1 MEDASLSS
9 GSMNPIVLSGEGLA
23 EDKAVDSQSGAQN
36 GGLGSITAGQTDA
49 FLLKLGKYFAKAD
62 FDNLAANSDV
72 HLSVTPNQPAESPN
86 KPQQPSPAPISDNP
100 LDAPDAPRPE
110 NDDAIKED
118 QEMAGME
125 DSSHKPGGSPSKED
139 SQQAPG
145 DASEEHPGP
154 SKVALEPS
162 ARSNLI
168 QQTYSI
174 ILPSYS
180 TWFDMHKIHDQE
192 RRALPEF
199 FNNRNRSKTEAVYK
213 DYRDFMIN
221 TYRLNP
227 AEYLT
232 VTACR
237 RNLAGDVCSIMRVHA
252 FLEQWGLINYQID
265 PETRPSASG
274 PPFTGHFRIKAD
286 TPRGL
291 QPFQPAPLS
300 QATEGRP
307 LESTERSLLRAYRE
321 ASPQSKADLN
331 LEIRRNIYDQ
341 TGKDV
346 TAGAKEKQANGNAE
360 DQAPN
365 GVISAES
372 AVEEIAKESR
382 KAVYCYSCGVDCTR
396 SRYHYARSAANGT
409 STSASKIKYDLCG
422 DCFRSG
428 RAPQAHPKWDF
439 VKLED
444 EDYTSIPDRGKP
456 WTDAELLRLLEAL
469 ELFDDNWDSIAD
481 HVESRTREE
490 CVLKFL
496 QLEIEDTYLENNAH
510 EVPSY
515 GPLDQGRLPFGRAEN
530 SVMTVVAFLAGMSE
544 PDVAAAAAERS
555 TQAIRKSLQK
565 RIEGG
570 IGGETQD
577 KGKEKEVM
585 KTEDAMDLDTVESPQ
600 AAESNQVAAVQE
612 PTASAPPTLETV
624 ALATSAARAGAL
636 ASIEEREMT
645 RLISSAVNTTLQK
658 FELKLQHFTELEAT
672 LQAEGRELE
681 RGRQQ
686 LFLDRLAFRK
696 RMAEAEEAMRAA
708 SLKGGEEGAN
718 MIRDVGQGGEPLA
731 FQRMQDGQRENLL
744 PLSAVGGGPTYRSY
758 EV

>member
-1 MEDASLSS
+1 MDPSQVNSEMSPHNDQSMETT
-9 GSMNPIVLSGEGLA
+9 GEGQVPNL
-23 EDKAVDSQSGAQN
+23 QGGAQN
-36 GGLGSITAGQTDA
+36 GELESSV
-49 FLLKLGKYFAKAD
+49 AD
-62 FDNLAANSDV
+62 VQQSVNPQEPAA
-72 HLSVTPNQPAESPN
+72 SPS
-86 KPQQPSPAPISDNP
+86 KPQQTTPTAVSDNP
-100 LDAPDAPRPE
+100 LDAPEAPRPD
-110 NDDAIKED
+110 NDDAMKED

-125 DSSHKPGGSPSKED
+125 EGFQKPVGSPAKD
-139 SQQAPG
+139 DGQQAVGETSDEQP
-145 DASEEHPGP
+145 AQ
-154 SKVALEPS
+154 SKAALESS
-162 ARSNLI
+162 ARSHLI

-213 DYRDFMIN
+213 DYRDFMVN

-291 QPFQPAPLS
+291 QPFQPAPGS
-300 QATEGRP
+300 QATDGKP

-321 ASPQSKADLN
+321 ASPQTKLDLN
-331 LEIRRNIYDQ
+331 LEIRRNIFDQ

-346 TAGAKEKQANGNAE
+346 TAGTKEKQANG
-360 DQAPN
+360 DDSAPN
-365 GVISAES
+365 GVMSAES
-372 AVEEIAKESR
+372 AIEDIAKET
-382 KAVYCYSCGVDCTR
+382 KKPVYCYSCGIDCTR
-396 SRYHYARSAANGT
+396 SRYHYARSAANGAGT
-409 STSASKIKYDLCG
+409 PASKMKYDLCC
-422 DCFRSG
+422 DCLKHG
-428 RAPQAHPKWDF
+428 RAPSAHQHWDF

-444 EDYTSIPDRGKP
+444 EDYSSVPDRGKP

-496 QLEIEDTYLENNAH
+496 QLEIEDTYLESNAH
-510 EVPSY
+510 ETPSY
-515 GPLDQGRLPFGRAEN
+515 GALDQGRIPFGRAEN

-544 PDVAAAAAERS
+544 PNVAAAAAERS
-555 TQAIRKSLQK
+555 TQAIRKSLQR

-570 IGGETQD
+570 LGGQSLD
-577 KGKEKEVM
+577 KGKEKADM
-585 KTEDAMDLDTVESPQ
+585 KTEDAMEVDAVDGPQ
-600 AAESNQVAAVQE
+600 AAEGNQVAVHE
-612 PTASAPPTLETV
+612 SNEAPPTPETV

-636 ASIEEREMT
+636 ASVEEREMT
-645 RLISSAVNTTLQK
+645 RLVSSAVNITLQK
-658 FELKLQHFTELEAT
+658 FELKLQHFSEMEAV
-672 LQAEGRELE
+672 LQSERRELE

-696 RMAEAEEAMRAA
+696 RISEAEEAMRAA
-708 SLKGGEEGAN
+708 SLKGGEEGAS
-718 MIRDVGQGGEPLA
+718 MIRNIGHGGEPLA
-731 FQRMQDGQRENLL
+731 FQHPQDLSRENVQ
-744 PLSAVGGGPTYRSY
+744 PLSSAGATSHRTH
-758 EV
+758 EI

>member
-1 MEDASLSS
+1 MESALLNPDSLDPSGPTTEDSGGDQALSS
-9 GSMNPIVLSGEGLA
+9 QGHAPNDDLNPNTDAAANDQSSETPNLA
-23 EDKAVDSQSGAQN
+23 ES
-36 GGLGSITAGQTDA
+36 
-49 FLLKLGKYFAKAD
+49 
-62 FDNLAANSDV
+62 
-72 HLSVTPNQPAESPN
+72 SPV
-86 KPQQPSPAPISDNP
+86 KPQSTTPALISDNP

-110 NDDAIKED
+110 VDNAVKED

-125 DSSHKPGGSPSKED
+125 DEPQKPEGSPEKEG
-139 SQQAPG
+139 AEPPTG
-145 DASEEHPGP
+145 EASEEQPGQT
-154 SKVALEPS
+154 KAALES
-162 ARSNLI
+162 LARSHLI

-180 TWFDMHKIHDQE
+180 TWFDMHKIHEQE

-199 FNNRNRSKTEAVYK
+199 FNHRNRSKTEAVYK

-265 PETRPSASG
+265 PESRPSASG

-300 QATEGRP
+300 QLIDGKP
-307 LESTERSLLRAYRE
+307 LESTRKSLLRAYRE

-346 TAGAKEKQANGNAE
+346 TAGAKEKQANGE
-360 DQAPN
+360 DLVPTN
-365 GVISAES
+365 GVMSAES
-372 AVEEIAKESR
+372 AIEDIAKESK
-382 KAVYCYSCGVDCTR
+382 KAVYCYSCGIDCTR
-396 SRYHYARSAANGT
+396 SRFHYARTNPSGT
-409 STSASKIKYDLCG
+409 GSTATKIKYDLCG
-422 DCFRSG
+422 ACFRLG
-428 RAPQAHPKWDF
+428 RQPFAHHHWDF

-444 EDYTSIPDRGKP
+444 EDYSSVPDREKP

-490 CVLKFL
+490 CVVKFL
-496 QLEIEDTYLENNAH
+496 QLEIEDPYLERNAH
-510 EVPSY
+510 EARSY
-515 GPLDQGRLPFGRAEN
+515 GAFDQGRLPFGRAEN
-530 SVMTVVAFLAGMSE
+530 SVMTVVGFLAGMSE
-544 PDVAAAAAERS
+544 PEVAAAAAERS
-555 TQAIRKSLQK
+555 VQAVRKGLQK
-565 RIEGG
+565 RIEAGMGG
-570 IGGETQD
+570 TENQD
-577 KGKEKEVM
+577 KGKEKEQEGGM
-585 KTEDAMDLDTVESPQ
+585 KSEATGDEMEVDAVEGSPQ
-600 AAESNQVAAVQE
+600 ATDSNQIAIQDSS
-612 PTASAPPTLETV
+612 ASQAQQQTSLETI

-645 RLISSAVNTTLQK
+645 RLVSSAVNTTLQK
-658 FELKLQHFTELEAT
+658 LELKLQQFSEMEAAQ
-672 LQAEGRELE
+672 QAERRELE
-681 RGRQQ
+681 RG
-686 LFLDRLAFRK
+686 
-696 RMAEAEEAMRAA
+696 
-708 SLKGGEEGAN
+708 
-718 MIRDVGQGGEPLA
+718 
-731 FQRMQDGQRENLL
+731 
-744 PLSAVGGGPTYRSY
+744 
-758 EV
+758 

>member
-1 MEDASLSS
+1 MTATNGQSMEAT
-9 GSMNPIVLSGEGLA
+9 GEGQIRG
-23 EDKAVDSQSGAQN
+23 VHGVAQN
-36 GGLGSITAGQTDA
+36 DELESSVPAASAAAITQHSVNPQEPTGSP
-49 FLLKLGKYFAKAD
+49 
-62 FDNLAANSDV
+62 S
-72 HLSVTPNQPAESPN
+72 
-86 KPQQPSPAPISDNP
+86 KPQQTTPTAISDNP
-100 LDAPDAPRPE
+100 LDAPEAPRPDS
-110 NDDAIKED
+110 DDAIKDD

-125 DSSHKPGGSPSKED
+125 DSSHKPGGTPAKD
-139 SQQAPG
+139 DGQQTIG
-145 DASEEHPGP
+145 ETSEELPGQ
-154 SKVALEPS
+154 SKAALESS
-162 ARSNLI
+162 ARSHLI

-213 DYRDFMIN
+213 DYRDFMVN

-291 QPFQPAPLS
+291 QPFQPAPGS
-300 QATEGRP
+300 QATDGKP

-321 ASPQSKADLN
+321 ASPQTKVDLN

-346 TAGAKEKQANGNAE
+346 SASNKEKQANG
-360 DQAPN
+360 DDSAPN
-365 GVISAES
+365 GVMSAES
-372 AVEEIAKESR
+372 AIEDIAKES
-382 KAVYCYSCGVDCTR
+382 KKPVYCYSCGIDCTR
-396 SRYHYARSAANGT
+396 SRYHYARSAANGAGT
-409 STSASKIKYDLCG
+409 PASKMKYDLCC
-422 DCFRSG
+422 DCLKHG
-428 RAPQAHPKWDF
+428 RAPSAHQGWDF

-444 EDYTSIPDRGKP
+444 EDYSSVPDRGKP

-496 QLEIEDTYLENNAH
+496 QLEIEDTYLDNNAH
-510 EVPSY
+510 ETPSY

-530 SVMTVVAFLAGMSE
+530 SVMTVAAFLAGMSE

-565 RIEGG
+565 RIEAGM
-570 IGGETQD
+570 GGESQD
-577 KGKEKEVM
+577 KGKKKADM
-585 KTEDAMDLDTVESPQ
+585 KTEDAMEVDAVDSPQ
-600 AAESNQVAAVQE
+600 AAEGNQIAIHEKTSVAR
-612 PTASAPPTLETV
+612 PTVETV

-645 RLISSAVNTTLQK
+645 RLVSSAINTTLQK
-658 FELKLQHFTELEAT
+658 FELKMQHFSEMEAV
-672 LQAEGRELE
+672 LQSERRELE

-696 RMAEAEEAMRAA
+696 RLSEAEEAMRAA
-708 SLKGGEEGAN
+708 RLQGGEEGVSILRN
-718 MIRDVGQGGEPLA
+718 IGHGGEPLA
-731 FQRMQDGQRENLL
+731 FQRPQDVLRGDMQ
-744 PLSAVGGGPTYRSY
+744 PLRSAGVPGYRIH
-758 EV
+758 EI

>member
-1 MEDASLSS
+1 ME
-9 GSMNPIVLSGEGLA
+9 
-23 EDKAVDSQSGAQN
+23 QN
-36 GGLGSITAGQTDA
+36 T
-49 FLLKLGKYFAKAD
+49 
-62 FDNLAANSDV
+62 ANSEVISHNGQSTETTGEDQAPSVRDV
-72 HLSVTPNQPAESPN
+72 APAEELESSIVAALPATDVQHPMRPQESAASPS
-86 KPQQPSPAPISDNP
+86 KAQPTPPAAISDNP
-100 LDAPDAPRPE
+100 LDAPEAPRPDT
-110 NDDAIKED
+110 DDAMKED

-125 DSSHKPGGSPSKED
+125 DSSQKPGGSPAKDDGQQTIGETSDEQPAQSK
-139 SQQAPG
+139 A
-145 DASEEHPGP
+145 
-154 SKVALEPS
+154 ALESS
-162 ARSNLI
+162 ARSHLI
-168 QQTYSI
+168 QQAFSI

-213 DYRDFMIN
+213 DYRDFMVN
-221 TYRLNP
+221 TYRINP

-291 QPFQPAPLS
+291 QPFQPAPGS
-300 QATEGRP
+300 QATDGKP

-321 ASPQSKADLN
+321 ASPQTKLDLN

-341 TGKDV
+341 SGKDV
-346 TAGAKEKQANGNAE
+346 TAGTKEKQANG
-360 DQAPN
+360 DDSAPN
-365 GVISAES
+365 GVMSAES
-372 AVEEIAKESR
+372 AIEDIAKES
-382 KAVYCYSCGVDCTR
+382 KKPVYCYSCGIDCTR
-396 SRYHYARSAANGT
+396 SRYHYARSAANGAGT
-409 STSASKIKYDLCG
+409 PASKMKYDLCC
-422 DCFRSG
+422 DCLKHG
-428 RAPQAHPKWDF
+428 RAPSAHQHWDF

-444 EDYTSIPDRGKP
+444 EDYSSVPDRGKP

-496 QLEIEDTYLENNAH
+496 QLEIEDTYLERNTH
-510 EVPSY
+510 GTPSY
-515 GPLDQGRLPFGRAEN
+515 GPLDHGRVPFGRAEN

-544 PDVAAAAAERS
+544 PNVAAAAAERS
-555 TQAIRKSLQK
+555 TQAIRKSLQS

-570 IGGETQD
+570 LGGESLD
-577 KGKEKEVM
+577 KGKEKADM
-585 KTEDAMDLDTVESPQ
+585 KTEDAMEVDAVNSSQ
-600 AAESNQVAAVQE
+600 AAEGNQVAIHE
-612 PTASAPPTLETV
+612 NEAPPTLETV

-645 RLISSAVNTTLQK
+645 RLVSSAVNITLQK
-658 FELKLQHFTELEAT
+658 FELKLQHFSEMEAV
-672 LQAEGRELE
+672 LQSERRELE

-696 RMAEAEEAMRAA
+696 RVSDAEEAMRGA
-708 SLKGGEEGAN
+708 SLKGGEEGAS
-718 MIRDVGQGGEPLA
+718 MIRTIGHGGEPLA
-731 FQRMQDGQRENLL
+731 FQRSQDVLRENVQ
-744 PLSAVGGGPTYRSY
+744 PLGSIGASSHRAH
-758 EV
+758 EI

>member
-1 MEDASLSS
+1 MEEGHMDSDIITAPNAQPMEETGESQ
-9 GSMNPIVLSGEGLA
+9 VLNVQDVAQNEGLEPSVSA
-23 EDKAVDSQSGAQN
+23 A
-36 GGLGSITAGQTDA
+36 TD
-49 FLLKLGKYFAKAD
+49 
-62 FDNLAANSDV
+62 
-72 HLSVTPNQPAESPN
+72 TPNPANPQESAASPS
-86 KPQQPSPAPISDNP
+86 KPQQTTPTAISDNP
-100 LDAPDAPRPE
+100 LDAPDAPRPD

-125 DSSHKPGGSPSKED
+125 DSSQKPGGSPAKDD
-139 SQQAPG
+139 SQQAIGEATEEQPG
-145 DASEEHPGP
+145 Q
-154 SKVALEPS
+154 SKAALESS
-162 ARSNLI
+162 ARSHLI

-291 QPFQPAPLS
+291 QPFQPAPGL
-300 QATEGRP
+300 QATEGKP

-321 ASPQSKADLN
+321 ASPQAKVDLN

-341 TGKDV
+341 NGKDV
-346 TAGAKEKQANGNAE
+346 TASVAKEKQANG
-360 DQAPN
+360 DDPAPN
-365 GVISAES
+365 GVVSAES
-372 AVEEIAKESR
+372 VLEDVAKETK
-382 KAVYCYSCGVDCTR
+382 KAVYCYACGIDCTR
-396 SRYHYARSAANGT
+396 SRYHYARTATNGT
-409 STSASKIKYDLCG
+409 GASGSKIKYDLCG
-422 DCFRSG
+422 DCFKVG
-428 RAPQAHPKWDF
+428 RAPTAHNKWDF

-444 EDYTSIPDRGKP
+444 EDYSSVPDRGKP

-496 QLEIEDTYLENNAH
+496 QLEIEDTYLENTAH
-510 EVPSY
+510 DTPSY
-515 GPLDQGRLPFGRAEN
+515 GPLDQGRVPFGRAEN

-544 PDVAAAAAERS
+544 PNVAAAAAERS

-565 RIEGG
+565 RLEGG
-570 IGGETQD
+570 IGGESQE
-577 KGKEKEVM
+577 KGKEKEDM
-585 KTEDAMDLDTVESPQ
+585 KTEDAMEVDAVDSPQ
-600 AAESNQVAAVQE
+600 AAEGNQVAVQE
-612 PTASAPPTLETV
+612 NTSQAPPTLETV
-624 ALATSAARAGAL
+624 ALAASAARAGAL
-636 ASIEEREMT
+636 ASVEEREMT
-645 RLISSAVNTTLQK
+645 RLVSSAVNTTLQK
-658 FELKLQHFTELEAT
+658 LELKLQHFTEMET
-672 LQAEGRELE
+672 VLQSERRELE

-696 RMAEAEEAMRAA
+696 RVAEAEEAMRAA
-708 SLKGGEEGAN
+708 SLKGGEEGAS
-718 MIRDVGQGGEPLA
+718 MIRNIGHGGETLA
-731 FQRMQDGQRENLL
+731 FQRSQDFQRGNVQ
-744 PLSAVGGGPTYRSY
+744 PLSAAGVSNYRIH

>member
-1 MEDASLSS
+1 MDENNMNSDMASLNAQ
-9 GSMNPIVLSGEGLA
+9 SMDTTAEGLVLGLQGA
-23 EDKAVDSQSGAQN
+23 AQDEEPESSMAAVTGGQQSENPQE
-36 GGLGSITAGQTDA
+36 STASPS
-49 FLLKLGKYFAKAD
+49 KLQQ
-62 FDNLAANSDV
+62 
-72 HLSVTPNQPAESPN
+72 VTPNA
-86 KPQQPSPAPISDNP
+86 ISDNP
-100 LDAPDAPRPE
+100 LDAPEAPRPD
-110 NDDAIKED
+110 NADTIKED

-125 DSSHKPGGSPSKED
+125 DSSQKQGGSPAKDD
-139 SQQAPG
+139 SQQAIGETSDEQPG
-145 DASEEHPGP
+145 QPKA
-154 SKVALEPS
+154 ALESS
-162 ARSNLI
+162 ARSHLI

-199 FNNRNRSKTEAVYK
+199 FNHRNRSKTEAVYK
-213 DYRDFMIN
+213 DYRDFMVN

-291 QPFQPAPLS
+291 QPFQPAPGLQVTDGKS
-300 QATEGRP
+300 H
-307 LESTERSLLRAYRE
+307 ESTERSLLRAYRE
-321 ASPQSKADLN
+321 ASPQTKVDLN

-341 TGKDV
+341 SGKDV
-346 TAGAKEKQANGNAE
+346 TAGNKEKQANG
-360 DQAPN
+360 DDSGPN
-365 GVISAES
+365 GVTSAES
-372 AVEEIAKESR
+372 AIEDIAKES
-382 KAVYCYSCGVDCTR
+382 KKPVYCYSCGIDCTR
-396 SRYHYARSAANGT
+396 SRYHYARSAPNGAG
-409 STSASKIKYDLCG
+409 TSASKMKYDLCC
-422 DCFRSG
+422 DCLNHG
-428 RAPQAHPKWDF
+428 RAPSAHQHWDF

-444 EDYTSIPDRGKP
+444 EDYSSVPDRGKP

-496 QLEIEDTYLENNAH
+496 QLEIEDTYLANNAH
-510 EVPSY
+510 ETPSY
-515 GPLDQGRLPFGRAEN
+515 GPLDHGRVPFGRAEN
-530 SVMTVVAFLAGMSE
+530 SVMTVVAFLAGMAE
-544 PDVAAAAAERS
+544 PNVAAAAAERS

-570 IGGETQD
+570 LGGKSLD
-577 KGKEKEVM
+577 KGKEKADT
-585 KTEDAMDLDTVESPQ
+585 KTEDAMEMDAVDSPQ
-600 AAESNQVAAVQE
+600 AAEGNQVAIHEGANE
-612 PTASAPPTLETV
+612 ARPTLETV
-624 ALATSAARAGAL
+624 ALAASAARAGAL

-645 RLISSAVNTTLQK
+645 RLVSSAVNTTLQK
-658 FELKLQHFTELEAT
+658 FELKLQHFSEMEAV
-672 LQAEGRELE
+672 LQSERRELE

-696 RMAEAEEAMRAA
+696 RISEAEEAMRAA
-708 SLKGGEEGAN
+708 SLKGGEEGAS
-718 MIRDVGQGGEPLA
+718 MIRNIAHGGEPLA
-731 FQRMQDGQRENLL
+731 FQRPHDTLRENVQ
-744 PLSAVGGGPTYRSY
+744 PLSSAGASGYKVH
-758 EV
+758 EI

>member
-1 MEDASLSS
+1 MDANSLNDD
-9 GSMNPIVLSGEGLA
+9 MTALTA
-23 EDKAVDSQSGAQN
+23 QS
-36 GGLGSITAGQTDA
+36 TDA
-49 FLLKLGKYFAKAD
+49 TGDRQVPGLQGVAQTHELESSV
-62 FDNLAANSDV
+62 AAATV
-72 HLSVTPNQPAESPN
+72 AQHSVNPQESAGSPS
-86 KPQQPSPAPISDNP
+86 KPQQTTPTAISDNP
-100 LDAPDAPRPE
+100 LDAPEAPRPDS
-110 NDDAIKED
+110 DDAIKDD
-118 QEMAGME
+118 QEMAGMD
-125 DSSHKPGGSPSKED
+125 DSSQKPGGSPAKD
-139 SQQAPG
+139 DGQQAIGEP
-145 DASEEHPGP
+145 SEEQPGQ
-154 SKVALEPS
+154 SKAALESS
-162 ARSNLI
+162 ARSHLI

-213 DYRDFMIN
+213 DYRDFMVN

-291 QPFQPAPLS
+291 QPFQPAPGS
-300 QATEGRP
+300 QATDGKP

-321 ASPQSKADLN
+321 ASPQTKVDLN

-341 TGKDV
+341 SGKDV
-346 TAGAKEKQANGNAE
+346 TASSKEKQANG
-360 DQAPN
+360 DDSVPN
-365 GVISAES
+365 GVMSAES
-372 AVEEIAKESR
+372 AIEDIAKES
-382 KAVYCYSCGVDCTR
+382 KKPVYCYSCGIDCTR
-396 SRYHYARSAANGT
+396 SRYHYARSATNGAG
-409 STSASKIKYDLCG
+409 TSASKMKYDLCC
-422 DCFRSG
+422 DCLKHG
-428 RAPQAHPKWDF
+428 RAPSAHQDWDF

-444 EDYTSIPDRGKP
+444 EDYSSIPDRGKP

-510 EVPSY
+510 ETPSY
-515 GPLDQGRLPFGRAEN
+515 GPLDQGRVPFGRAEN

-544 PDVAAAAAERS
+544 PNVAAAAAERS

-570 IGGETQD
+570 SGGESQN
-577 KGKEKEVM
+577 KGKEKADL
-585 KTEDAMDLDTVESPQ
+585 KTEDAMEVDAADSPQ
-600 AAESNQVAAVQE
+600 AAEGNQVAIHEA
-612 PTASAPPTLETV
+612 TSGAPRTLETV

-645 RLISSAVNTTLQK
+645 RLVSSAVNTTLQK
-658 FELKLQHFTELEAT
+658 FELKLQHFSEMEAV
-672 LQAEGRELE
+672 LQSERRELE

-696 RMAEAEEAMRAA
+696 RISEAEDAMRAA
-708 SLKGGEEGAN
+708 SLKGGEEGASIARN
-718 MIRDVGQGGEPLA
+718 IGHGGEPLA
-731 FQRMQDGQRENLL
+731 FQRPQDVLRENLQ
-744 PLSAVGGGPTYRSY
+744 PLSSAGVPGYRVH
-758 EV
+758 EI

>member
-1 MEDASLSS
+1 MDSSLPSAMENGEDQSINSPGPGPTNNLNINPAASINERTS
-9 GSMNPIVLSGEGLA
+9 A
-23 EDKAVDSQSGAQN
+23 
-36 GGLGSITAGQTDA
+36 
-49 FLLKLGKYFAKAD
+49 
-62 FDNLAANSDV
+62 
-72 HLSVTPNQPAESPN
+72 TPNELVESPAR
-86 KPQQPSPAPISDNP
+86 PHESPLNPISDNP
-100 LDAPDAPRPE
+100 LDAPEAPLPE
-110 NDDAIKED
+110 NDEAVKED

-125 DSSHKPGGSPSKED
+125 DDSQKPSGSPTKDEG
-139 SQQAPG
+139 QQPSAN
-145 DASEEHPGP
+145 ASEEQLGQ
-154 SKVALEPS
+154 SKPAQEAS
-162 ARSNLI
+162 ARSHLI

-192 RRALPEF
+192 RKALPEF
-199 FNNRNRSKTEAVYK
+199 FNGRNRSKTEAVYK

-291 QPFQPAPLS
+291 QPFQPAPGS
-300 QATEGRP
+300 QATEGKP
-307 LESTERSLLRAYRE
+307 YESTERSLLRAYRE
-321 ASPQSKADLN
+321 ASPQSKMSLN

-341 TGKDV
+341 NGKDV
-346 TAGAKEKQANGNAE
+346 TAAAKDKQANGDEPASNS
-360 DQAPN
+360 
-365 GVISAES
+365 IMSAES
-372 AVEEIAKESR
+372 AIEELAKETK
-382 KAVYCYSCGVDCTR
+382 KAVYCYSCGIDCTR
-396 SRYHYARSAANGT
+396 SRYHYTR
-409 STSASKIKYDLCG
+409 STSATGSAASKLKYDLCG
-422 DCFRSG
+422 ECFRVA
-428 RAPQAHPKWDF
+428 RQPAPHHQWDF

-444 EDYTSIPDRGKP
+444 GEYTAIPDREKG

-496 QLEIEDTYLENNAH
+496 QLEIEDSYLENNAH
-510 EVPSY
+510 EAHSY
-515 GPLDQGRLPFGRAEN
+515 GPLDQGRIPFSKAEN
-530 SVMTVVAFLAGMSE
+530 SVMTVVGFLVGMSE
-544 PDVAAAAAERS
+544 PEVAAAAAGRS
-555 TQAIRKSLQK
+555 VQAIRRGLQR

-570 IGGETQD
+570 VGGGEGQE
-577 KGKEKEVM
+577 KGKEKGKESM
-585 KTEDAMDLDTVESPQ
+585 KTEEESMEVDVSDSPR
-600 AAESNQVAAVQE
+600 ATDDNQVAIQE
-612 PTASAPPTLETV
+612 GSQDQPSVETI

-636 ASIEEREMT
+636 ASLEEREMT
-645 RLISSAVNTTLQK
+645 RLVSSAVNTTLQK
-658 FELKLQHFTELEAT
+658 LELKLQQFTELENT
-672 LQAEGRELE
+672 LQAERRQLE

-696 RMAEAEEAMRAA
+696 RLTEVEETMRAA
-708 SLKGGEEGAN
+708 SMKGGEEGVR
-718 MIRDVGQGGEPLA
+718 MVRDIGYGGERFA
-731 FQRMQDGQRENLL
+731 FQAPHDLAMDSVQ
-744 PLSAVGGGPTYRSY
+744 PLSVTGGNYRNF
-758 EV
+758 EI

>member
-1 MEDASLSS
+1 MEEEPIETSLLEH
-9 GSMNPIVLSGEGLA
+9 NA
-23 EDKAVDSQSGAQN
+23 
-36 GGLGSITAGQTDA
+36 
-49 FLLKLGKYFAKAD
+49 
-62 FDNLAANSDV
+62 
-72 HLSVTPNQPAESPN
+72 PAEEAPGEEQSTAALDPLPNDGLDPDTTAAPKIQSSATPDAVPTSPT
-86 KPQQPSPAPISDNP
+86 KQQSPTPAPVSDNP
-100 LDAPDAPRPE
+100 LDAPEAPRPE
-110 NDDAIKED
+110 VDDTIKED

-125 DSSHKPGGSPSKED
+125 EDSQKPSGSPSKEE
-139 SQQAPG
+139 SQQPTG
-145 DASEEHPGP
+145 DP
-154 SKVALEPS
+154 SDGQIGQTKSALEAS
-162 ARSNLI
+162 ARSHLV

-199 FNNRNRSKTEAVYK
+199 FNHRNRSKTEAVYK

-291 QPFQPAPLS
+291 QPFQPAPGS
-300 QATEGRP
+300 QATEGQP
-307 LESTERSLLRAYRE
+307 LESTKQSLLRAYRE

-341 TGKDV
+341 NGKDV
-346 TAGAKEKQANGNAE
+346 TAGAKDKQTNGDE
-360 DQAPN
+360 PAPN
-365 GVISAES
+365 GVLSAES
-372 AVEEIAKESR
+372 AIEETAKESK
-382 KAVYCYSCGVDCTR
+382 KAVYCYSCGIDCTR
-396 SRYHYARSAANGT
+396 SRYHYARSAA
-409 STSASKIKYDLCG
+409 TSAGVGGAKVKYDMCG
-422 DCFRSG
+422 DCFHHG
-428 RAPQAHPKWDF
+428 RQPNAHQKWDF

-444 EDYTSIPDRGKP
+444 EDYSSIPDRGKP
-456 WTDAELLRLLEAL
+456 WTDSELLRLLEAL

-496 QLEIEDTYLENNAH
+496 QLEIEDTYLENDGRDAQ
-510 EVPSY
+510 SY
-515 GPLDQGRLPFGRAEN
+515 GPLDNGRLPFSRAEN
-530 SVMTVVAFLAGMSE
+530 PVMTVVAFLAGMSD
-544 PDVAAAAAERS
+544 PNVAAAAAERS
-555 TQAIRKSLQK
+555 VQAIRESLHK
-565 RIEGG
+565 RLESGM
-570 IGGETQD
+570 GGEGESAD
-577 KGKEKEVM
+577 KGNKEKTDM
-585 KTEDAMDLDTVESPQ
+585 KTEDAMEVDDAVASSPKATDT
-600 AAESNQVAAVQE
+600 NQVAVSSE
-612 PTASAPPTLETV
+612 PTSHTQQQSTLETI
-624 ALATSAARAGAL
+624 ALATSAARAGGL

-645 RLISSAVNTTLQK
+645 RLVSSAVNTTLQK
-658 FELKLQHFTELEAT
+658 LELKLQQFSQMEAA
-672 LQAEGRELE
+672 LQSERRELE

-696 RMAEAEEAMRAA
+696 RMAEAEEVVRSVQASAA
-708 SLKGGEEGAN
+708 AKGSDGGARGFRDAVGFGGEKLG
-718 MIRDVGQGGEPLA
+718 
-731 FQRMQDGQRENLL
+731 FQRPQESRVEGLQ
-744 PLSAVGGGPTYRSY
+744 PLSAGGGVEGYRNY
-758 EV
+758 EL

>member
-1 MEDASLSS
+1 MPSAINPQDSA
-9 GSMNPIVLSGEGLA
+9 GSPSRP
-23 EDKAVDSQSGAQN
+23 QR
-36 GGLGSITAGQTDA
+36 T
-49 FLLKLGKYFAKAD
+49 
-62 FDNLAANSDV
+62 
-72 HLSVTPNQPAESPN
+72 TPTTV
-86 KPQQPSPAPISDNP
+86 SDNP
-100 LDAPDAPRPE
+100 LDAPDAPRPD

-125 DSSHKPGGSPSKED
+125 DSSQKPGGSPAKED
-139 SQQAPG
+139 SQQAIAE
-145 DASEEHPGP
+145 ASEEQPGQ
-154 SKVALEPS
+154 SKAALESS
-162 ARSNLI
+162 ARSHLI
-168 QQTYSI
+168 QQTHSI

-291 QPFQPAPLS
+291 QPFQPAPGS
-300 QATEGRP
+300 QATEGKP

-321 ASPQSKADLN
+321 ASPQAKVDLN

-341 TGKDV
+341 NGKDV
-346 TAGAKEKQANGNAE
+346 TTSAKEKQVNG
-360 DQAPN
+360 DDPAPN
-365 GVISAES
+365 GVTSAES
-372 AVEEIAKESR
+372 AIEDISKESK
-382 KAVYCYSCGVDCTR
+382 KAVYCYSCGIDCTR
-396 SRYHYARSAANGT
+396 SRYHYARSATNGPGT
-409 STSASKIKYDLCG
+409 PASKIKYDLCG
-422 DCFRSG
+422 DCFRLG
-428 RAPQAHPKWDF
+428 RAPTAHQNWDF

-444 EDYTSIPDRGKP
+444 EDYSSIPDRGKP

-496 QLEIEDTYLENNAH
+496 QLEIEDRYLESNAH

-515 GPLDQGRLPFGRAEN
+515 GALDQGRVPFGRAEN

-544 PDVAAAAAERS
+544 PNVAAAAAERS

-570 IGGETQD
+570 MGGEGQD
-577 KGKEKEVM
+577 KGKEKEDM
-585 KTEDAMDLDTVESPQ
+585 KTEDAMEVDIMHSPQ
-600 AAESNQVAAVQE
+600 AAEGNQVTIHETTSQ
-612 PTASAPPTLETV
+612 APPTLETV

-645 RLISSAVNTTLQK
+645 RLVSSAVNTTLQK
-658 FELKLQHFTELEAT
+658 LELKLQHFSEMEAV
-672 LQAEGRELE
+672 LQSERRELE

-696 RMAEAEEAMRAA
+696 RVAEAEEGIRAA
-708 SLKGGEEGAN
+708 SLKGGEEGAGMVRN
-718 MIRDVGQGGEPLA
+718 IGHGGDPLA
-731 FQRMQDGQRENLL
+731 FQRTQNVLRETLQ
-744 PLSAVGGGPTYRSY
+744 PLGASGISTYRIH